1 MGRHC
6 YQPHWNIRH
15 SKATVQKWLVG
26 CEIKKKLRTPLLED
40 PLTTGFEMEADVIIA
55 IMGVTGVGKSTFI
68 KTITGREDIAV
79 GHGLFSGTL
88 RHPKFL

>member
-1 MGRHC
+1 
-6 YQPHWNIRH
+6 
-15 SKATVQKWLVG
+15 
-26 CEIKKKLRTPLLED
+26 
-40 PLTTGFEMEADVIIA
+40 MEADVIIA

-79 GHGLFSGTL
+79 GRGLFSGTPR